1 MTLNEAL
8 SIRIRELL
16 EEKQMTQYRLF
27 KNSGISAQAIN
38 KIIKQK
44 NKMNALNII
53 YQIAQGFQMTLQEF
67 FDSPLFGYENIT
79 D

>member
-8 SIRIRELL
+8 AMRISELL
-16 EEKQMTQYRLF
+16 EERQMTQYRLF
-27 KNSGISAQAIN
+27 KNSGVSAQAIN

-44 NKMNALNII
+44 NKMNALNIVFE
-53 YQIAQGFQMTLQEF
+53 IAQGFQMTLQEF